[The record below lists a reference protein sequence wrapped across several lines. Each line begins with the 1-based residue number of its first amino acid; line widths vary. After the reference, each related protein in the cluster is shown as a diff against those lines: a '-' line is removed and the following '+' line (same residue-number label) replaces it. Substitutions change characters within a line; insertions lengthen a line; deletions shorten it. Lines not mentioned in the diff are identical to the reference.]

1 MTKSSTVSTSKILE
15 KTTNGYITIGLILPI
30 IIAIGWVLFYIGLD
44 NRKMSTKHFGIMG
57 QMATSWVVLGV
68 AGSSILPEGLSMVI
82 LRLFWLA
89 FGVTGLIVSFNGTL
103 KDSASESECI
113 DFISDGS
120 DDGTTEDRCSNIGCP
135 AQ

>member
-1 MTKSSTVSTSKILE
+1 
-15 KTTNGYITIGLILPI
+15 
-30 IIAIGWVLFYIGLD
+30 
-44 NRKMSTKHFGIMG
+44 MSTKHFGIMG